1 MMHRTM
7 TIEELLH
14 IVALGGAAA
23 QAAAGVLEA
32 GRRPIDLFG
41 MIVIALVSA
50 LGGGTLRD
58 VMLDRTVFWIADQSY
73 LITAIIAAL
82 ITFLAARRFKLP
94 SRLSIVPDAIGMALF
109 TVAGT
114 QAALA
119 LGAPWL
125 VASMMG
131 VVTAVF
137 GGIVRD
143 VLAHQPSILLRRE
156 LNITAAL
163 VSAALFVGLKALS
176 VPTWPAVAVAVVA
189 GFGVRAGALKWGW
202 SLPAF
207 PTAASRY

>member
-94 SRLSIVPDAIGMALF
+94 SRLFIVPDAIGMALF

-143 VLAHQPSILLRRE
+143 VLCNEIPLVFSGE
-156 LNITAAL
+156 LYATAAWGGAMVL
-163 VSAALFVGLKALS
+163 VGLQLLGVDHVWSAI
-176 VPTWPAVAVAVVA
+176 A
-189 GFGVRAGALKWGW
+189 GGSTVLVLRFGALLFKWR
-202 SLPAF
+202 LPVF
-207 PTAASRY
+207 RSR